1 MDQIQAMQIFLHVAE
16 LGSFTQTAQ
25 NMNVPKSAVSQAI
38 SQLEQELATRLLH
51 RTTRKVQLTQ
61 DGQVYYARCR
71 DILAEL
77 QELQGLFQQ
86 DGMVM
91 QGRIRVDLPLA
102 LAQNCIWP
110 HLPEFTARYPRIDLE
125 LSSTDRFVDVVQ
137 EGFDC
142 VVRVGALASSS
153 LIARPLGAL
162 PQVNCL
168 SAAYVAAHGAPTQM
182 ADLVHHQLVHYAQRL
197 GEKRTGFEYLDPVD
211 HQLKQVP
218 MSGRITVNNSQAYQ
232 AACLAGYGL
241 IQVPIHGVQSLLEAE
256 DLVSVLPDY
265 QAPDL
270 PVSLVYANRRYQPQ
284 RVVVFMDW
292 LANEVR
298 HYLSAL
304 TQV

>member
-1 MDQIQAMQIFLHVAE
+1 MDQIQAMQLFLQVAE

-38 SQLEQELATRLLH
+38 AQLEQELATRLLH

-61 DGQVYYARCR
+61 DGQIYYVRCR
-71 DILAEL
+71 DILTEL

-86 DGMVM
+86 DDMTI

-110 HLPEFTARYPRIDLE
+110 HLPAFTARYPLIELE

-142 VVRVGALASSS
+142 VVRVGELVSSS

-168 SAAYVAAHGAPTQM
+168 SAAYVEKHGLPTRL
-182 ADLVHHQLVHYAQRL
+182 ADLEHHQLVHYAQKL
-197 GEKRTGFEYLDPVD
+197 GEKRTGFEYLDTGD
-211 HQLKQVP
+211 HQLKLVP
-218 MSGRITVNNSQAYQ
+218 MAGRITVNNSQAYQ
-232 AACLAGYGL
+232 AACCAGYGL
-241 IQVPIHGVQSLLEAE
+241 IQVPRHGVQPLLQSGE
-256 DLVSVLPDY
+256 LVSVLPDFH
-265 QAPDL
+265 APDL
-270 PVSLVYANRRYQPQ
+270 PVSLVYANRKYLSR
-284 RVVVFMDW
+284 RVTVFMDW
-292 LANEVR
+292 LATEVC
-298 HYLSAL
+298 HYLAE
-304 TQV
+304 